1 METRLESID
10 IAVDDQTIRGT
21 VLSPAPVLPGI
32 MFVHGWGGSQY
43 HDLVRARE
51 AAALGAVCLT
61 FDLRGHEDTATQKET
76 VSREQNLNDLL
87 AAYDWL
93 ASQPNVDT
101 SAIAVI
107 GISYGGYLAAL
118 LTERRPVRWLALR
131 SAAIYKDGAWDVP
144 KLQLNADED
153 LHAYR
158 RRPLRPEDNVALMAA
173 SRYRGDVL
181 LVEAEKDDI
190 VPPRTTENFRVAFSQ
205 ANSLTSCVLADADH
219 GLAEKSWQQAYTRH
233 LLAWLSE
240 MIVGTRGRQARALV
254 QQNKE
259 RVKGMAASVS
269 RIGD

>member
-10 IAVDDQTIRGT
+10 IAVDHQTIRGT
-21 VLSPAPVLPGI
+21 ILSPAPQLPGI

-61 FDLRGHEDTATQKET
+61 FDLRGHEDTVAQKET
-76 VSREQNLNDLL
+76 VSREQNLDDLL
-87 AAYDWL
+87 SAYDWL
-93 ASQPNVDT
+93 ASQPNVD
-101 SAIAVI
+101 SGAIAVI

-131 SAAIYKDGAWDVP
+131 SAAIYKDEGWQLP

-153 LHAYR
+153 LYAYR
-158 RRPLRPEDNVALMAA
+158 RRRVEPGENLALAAA

-181 LVEAEKDDI
+181 LVEAEHDEI
-190 VPPRTTENFRVAFSQ
+190 VPPQTTENFRRAFSQ
-205 ANSLTSCVLADADH
+205 ASSLTSCVLADADH
-219 GLAEKSWQQAYTRH
+219 GLAEKSWQHAYTRH
-233 LLAWLSE
+233 LLAWLTE

-254 QQNKE
+254 QRNKE